1 VHRTD
6 GAQGHDDGLL
16 EYLEHIIGTATLK
29 APIETT
35 LDEVE
40 WLGEERAVKV
50 TRLRTVEMVK
60 VTLDA
65 EMKDALA
72 WLKLANENVRVQSR
86 LWQYYLWQ
94 CLENDEEWFA
104 AQIVSILL
112 LFYPL
117 CWVLM

>member
-6 GAQGHDDGLL
+6 GTQGHDDGLL
-16 EYLEHIIGTATLK
+16 GYLEHIIGTATLK

-40 WLGEERAVKV
+40 RLGEERAVKV

-72 WLKLANENVRVQSR
+72 QACE
-86 LWQYYLWQ
+86 
-94 CLENDEEWFA
+94 
-104 AQIVSILL
+104 
-112 LFYPL
+112 
-117 CWVLM
+117 